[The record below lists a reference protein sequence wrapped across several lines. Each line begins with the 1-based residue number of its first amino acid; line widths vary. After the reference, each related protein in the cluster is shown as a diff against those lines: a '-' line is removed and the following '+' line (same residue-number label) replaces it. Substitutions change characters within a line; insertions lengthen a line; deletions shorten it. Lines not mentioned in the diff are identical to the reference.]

1 MRLTRS
7 RILPTALMF
16 ATVSLIAAA
25 LASPVAAAG
34 EVMQASGTV
43 RDNAAT
49 FTVVDQDTAG
59 GNVIQTAVVDGVIDG
74 TFTGTYVEQARGVF
88 HGTGEG
94 NLKGTATCS
103 CSVDGR
109 SGTIVFGFDAKA
121 EPDGSIKVYF
131 AIVSATGALTGL
143 HGVGTIASPDG
154 LTGNYTAQI
163 HF

>member
-1 MRLTRS
+1 MRS
-7 RILPTALMF
+7 RILR
-16 ATVSLIAAA
+16 TVLTLVAVSVVTAAA
-25 LASPVAAAG
+25 ATPVAAAG
-34 EVMQASGTV
+34 ELMPASGTV
-43 RDNAAT
+43 QDNPAT

-59 GNVIQTAVVDGVIDG
+59 GNVIQTAVVNGVIDG
-74 TFTGTYVEQARGVF
+74 TFTGPYVEQARGVF

-94 NLKGTATCS
+94 NIKGTATCS
-103 CSVDGR
+103 CTVGGR
-109 SGTIVFGFDAKA
+109 SGTVVFGFNAKA

-131 AIVSATGALTGL
+131 TIVSADGGLTGL